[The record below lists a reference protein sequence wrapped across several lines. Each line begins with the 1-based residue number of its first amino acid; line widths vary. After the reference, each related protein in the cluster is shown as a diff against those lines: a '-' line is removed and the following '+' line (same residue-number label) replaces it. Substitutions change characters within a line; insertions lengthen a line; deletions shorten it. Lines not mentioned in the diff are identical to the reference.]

1 MSVANDV
8 FKIIRENWKILV
20 KWILGIHG
28 LPEITVDELHS
39 RLDSDDPTLLIDIRF
54 EDDFYGRG
62 DSKYGH
68 IPGSRLIPFLE
79 LEAALEDLEPF
90 KEKEIVTICP
100 GGGLSLAAVE
110 VMNEAGF
117 KNVKSLKGGSDLWH
131 KKGYPT
137 TKE

>member
-1 MSVANDV
+1 MSKNDTV
-8 FKIIRENWKILV
+8 FRILRENWKTLL

-39 RLDSDDPTLLIDIRF
+39 RMDSDDPPLLIDIRF
-54 EDDFYGRG
+54 EEDFNGRG

-68 IPGSRLIPFLE
+68 IPGSRHIPFLE
-79 LEAALEDLEPF
+79 LEAAFEDLEPY

-110 VMNEAGF
+110 VLNDGGF
-117 KNVKSLKGGSDLWH
+117 NNVKSLKGGSDLWH

-137 TKE
+137 TTK